1 MSKKNSIVFSLNS
14 KKIKKELAK
23 RQSRLG
29 NALNATAR
37 DFGKRA
43 PGWISQEVRNIY
55 GTNAGTVKEAF
66 QYAKK
71 SGTVKVSGVKGDRIQ
86 VNNMQLIYRG
96 RLLTPVHFRMT
107 PKVRPNKRYQVKA
120 TILKGERK
128 SLASDAFLAGTGGES
143 DGEESD
149 GEESETQIAFRRAG
163 AERLPIYPIKTVS
176 VPQMI
181 TSDRT
186 QDTINKRISKEMNKR
201 LKHHIKRLNKKR

>member
-1 MSKKNSIVFSLNS
+1 MSKKNSIGFSLNS

-143 DGEESD
+143 
-149 GEESETQIAFRRAG
+149 ETQIAFRRAG